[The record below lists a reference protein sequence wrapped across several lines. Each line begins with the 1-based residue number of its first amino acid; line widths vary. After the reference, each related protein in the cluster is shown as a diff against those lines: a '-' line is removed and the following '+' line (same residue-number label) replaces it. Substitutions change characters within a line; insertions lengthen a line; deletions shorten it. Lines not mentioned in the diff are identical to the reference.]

1 MSRKGSYI
9 AAEIDKDYRREQ
21 FYKKRKRQTCI
32 DKECIKCK
40 FFEIC
45 TEGQTEL

>member
-21 FYKKRKRQTCI
+21 FYKKRKRQTC
-32 DKECIKCK
+32 KEIQNIKQGRIK
-40 FFEIC
+40 E
-45 TEGQTEL
+45 